1 MVETFISL
9 TWSQDVEES
18 EARALVY
25 TVTHVVAQM
34 GKRLP
39 FWFRFQSLPQIRPF
53 GDWVILMMPRGSAYS
68 SMDWYI
74 ERSVTPDREALDGDT
89 YLRLVEMEPWQS
101 STPHLDLALVGR
113 DLNDAHGRSVL
124 SVVRDGVAAVVSVY
138 QLRRFFKPEELIVKL
153 SHLVAHN
160 LGRVVGIP
168 LHNRKTGLLYVGEE
182 IYCAH
187 LCAMRP
193 MTGLE
198 DLVELSE
205 QTADEWG
212 FYCETCQR
220 EMGAIF
226 VSKYYGIN

>member
-1 MVETFISL
+1 VESFISL

-25 TVTHVVAQM
+25 TVTHLVAQM

-39 FWFRFQSLPQIRPF
+39 FWFQFQSLPQIRPF
-53 GDWVILMMPRGSAYS
+53 GDWVILMMPRGAAYS

-74 ERSVTPDREALDGDT
+74 ERSIVPDGDALDGAA

-101 STPHLDLALVGR
+101 STPHFDLALVGR
-113 DLNDAHGRSVL
+113 DLNDAHGQSVL
-124 SVVRDGVAAVVSVY
+124 SVVRGGIAAVISVY
-138 QLRRFFKPEELIVKL
+138 QLRHSLEQEERIVKL
-153 SHLVAHN
+153 SHLVAHS

-168 LHNRKTGLLYVGEE
+168 LPRRKTGLLYVGED

-193 MTGLE
+193 IMGLK

-205 QTADEWG
+205 QISSEWG
-212 FYCETCQR
+212 FYCETCQS
-220 EMGAIF
+220 EMRAVF

>member
-1 MVETFISL
+1 VESFISL
-9 TWSQDVEES
+9 TWSQDIEDS
-18 EARALVY
+18 EARVLVY
-25 TVTHVVAQM
+25 TVTHLVAEM

-39 FWFRFQSLPQIRPF
+39 FWFQFQSLPQIRAF

-74 ERSVTPDREALDGDT
+74 EHSITPDKKAVDADT

-101 STPHLDLALVGR
+101 STPHFDLALVGR
-113 DLNDAHGRSVL
+113 DLSDTHGRSVL
-124 SVVRDGVAAVVSVY
+124 SVVRDGVAAVVSVH
-138 QLRRFFKPEELIVKL
+138 QLRHSFEQEERIVKL

-160 LGRVVGIP
+160 LGRVIGIP
-168 LHNRKTGLLYVGEE
+168 LPERKTGLLHVGEDV
-182 IYCAH
+182 YCAH

-193 MTGLE
+193 IASLE

-205 QTADEWG
+205 QITDEWG

-220 EMGAIF
+220 EMGAVF

>member
-1 MVETFISL
+1 MESFISL
-9 TWSQDVEES
+9 TWSQDVEDS
-18 EARALVY
+18 EARVLVY
-25 TVTHVVAQM
+25 TVTHLVAQL

-39 FWFRFQSLPQIRPF
+39 FWFQFQSLPQIRPF

-74 ERSVTPDREALDGDT
+74 EHSVTPDHAVLNGEA

-101 STPHLDLALVGR
+101 STPHFDLALVGK
-113 DLNDAHGRSVL
+113 DLSDAHGRSVL
-124 SVVRDGVAAVVSVY
+124 SVVRDGVAAVMSVY
-138 QLRRFFKPEELIVKL
+138 QLRRSFEQEELIVKL

-168 LHNRKTGLLYVGEE
+168 LHNRKTGLLYVGEDV
-182 IYCAH
+182 YCAH

-193 MTGLE
+193 MVRLE

-205 QTADEWG
+205 QIADEWG

-220 EMGAIF
+220 EMGAVF